1 MLVRPNVQA
10 GLTRGGSFGSMLL
23 KKSFVIID
31 ES

>member
-1 MLVRPNVQA
+1 M
-10 GLTRGGSFGSMLL
+10 GSFKHLPPTTAYVAFGSMLL